1 MTGSVQDKYNAL
13 RKQQEDYLN
22 QPKKPLKQG
31 VKVAVI
37 GHTKLDPEYIAMQAA
52 IDGLKPDQL
61 TDAQLRQVHNAQL
74 VLQKEGDYAA
84 TQTYSEDT
92 NSPFQKALAAIATA
106 QKTVDKY
113 HADIQGAKGLETG
126 YQSSVKAADDAR
138 VAAKQASDAK
148 ASASAADTATLK
160 ENAIRKAQGLP
171 PLETRNPNAG
181 ADVPNNGNPT
191 GVNAAHAEVAGT
203 VNPSTGIG
211 GAPAVIT
218 GKGTGSGNTETSS
231 FTALPAGT
239 SAILTPEQ
247 QGLEW
252 ASKYGVQA
260 AFLASDTT
268 GSIKELL
275 NLATATHM
283 SVADF
288 TARLGNTDWAKGSTQ
303 NWQSAEMA
311 RNNTPTDYATKYN
324 LMYDNIVTT
333 AANLGIT
340 ISPEQLGKKVDVA
353 SAGKKP
359 VEYDTSGGNI
369 VQWALDNS
377 WATGFKPGVL
387 EQHLNNIGTINTNLL
402 SGSSFTNI
410 QTLKNYYA
418 AMGQNAMT
426 VSGSS
431 DPSDKDGMKYFGG
444 IAKGI
449 INGTTNLETE
459 QSKAL
464 NAAKAMFPAYAAQ
477 LDAGSTIKSLA
488 GPYSNALTGLLEL
501 PTDSIDMSSS
511 TDQNAKMIKN
521 AMGMGQGQTPQSV
534 TDFESQVRKD
544 PRWSTT
550 LNAQDSV
557 ESIGHSVLKDMGF
570 AF

>member
-1 MTGSVQDKYNAL
+1 
-13 RKQQEDYLN
+13 
-22 QPKKPLKQG
+22 
-31 VKVAVI
+31 
-37 GHTKLDPEYIAMQAA
+37 
-52 IDGLKPDQL
+52 
-61 TDAQLRQVHNAQL
+61 
-74 VLQKEGDYAA
+74 
-84 TQTYSEDT
+84 
-92 NSPFQKALAAIATA
+92 
-106 QKTVDKY
+106 
-113 HADIQGAKGLETG
+113 
-126 YQSSVKAADDAR
+126 
-138 VAAKQASDAK
+138 
-148 ASASAADTATLK
+148 
-160 ENAIRKAQGLP
+160 
-171 PLETRNPNAG
+171 
-181 ADVPNNGNPT
+181 
-191 GVNAAHAEVAGT
+191 
-203 VNPSTGIG
+203 
-211 GAPAVIT
+211 
-218 GKGTGSGNTETSS
+218 
-231 FTALPAGT
+231 
-239 SAILTPEQ
+239 
-247 QGLEW
+247 
-252 ASKYGVQA
+252 
-260 AFLASDTT
+260 
-268 GSIKELL
+268 
-275 NLATATHM
+275 M

>member
-13 RKQQEDYLN
+13 RKQEVDFRAKNWNAL
-22 QPKKPLKQG
+22 
-31 VKVAVI
+31 
-37 GHTKLDPEYIAMQAA
+37 
-52 IDGLKPDQL
+52 DQL
-61 TDAQLRQVHNAQL
+61 FGKAHSQAQKQLKVITDQIDALNPAHTGEIQAKQAEVNVARAEKL
-74 VLQKEGDYAA
+74 AA
-84 TQTYSEDT
+84 TLDYSEDA
-92 NSPFQKALAAIATA
+92 NSPFQKALATIQENKVISDNYHSAISDRQALETNFQATSKVDA
-106 QKTVDKY
+106 GIAKVKKTA
-113 HADIQGAKGLETG
+113 ADAAAANASTEAANVKQDAINKAKGL
-126 YQSSVKAADDAR
+126 
-138 VAAKQASDAK
+138 
-148 ASASAADTATLK
+148 
-160 ENAIRKAQGLP
+160 P
-171 PLETRNPNAG
+171 PVEIHNPNAG
-181 ADVPNNGNPT
+181 AGVPNSGNPT
-191 GVNAAHAEVAGT
+191 GVNAAHAEVAST

-211 GAPAVIT
+211 SAPAVIT

-268 GSIKELL
+268 GSIKKLL

-283 SVADF
+283 SVEDF

-410 QTLKNYYA
+410 QTLKSYYA

-449 INGTTNLETE
+449 INGTTNLATE

-544 PRWSTT
+544 PRWGTT